1 MAKYT
6 CSLANGYTQ
15 SIDGSLLARDDA
27 QLAAKHFVEGV
38 WSSDLYVRE
47 DEYRVTV
54 TDEHGGRWVY
64 DVHVDGI
71 ELDLSVMLVDD
82 ER

>member
-1 MAKYT
+1 MPKYT
-6 CSLANGYTQ
+6 CSLACGYSDVLETG
-15 SIDGSLLARDDA
+15 SPRNAARSFIDYAWRGRAVS
-27 QLAAKHFVEGV
+27 H
-38 WSSDLYVRE
+38 E

-64 DVHVDGI
+64 DVHVEGV
-71 ELDLSVMLVDD
+71 ELALSVMRVDE